1 MMTREEKN
9 KGIVLEIK
17 REEAIKT
24 SKKILKVFGS
34 ILLLFSLFFLYMYF
48 IGTKGLQT
56 NEYVIQS
63 DEIPESFHGVK
74 ILHFSD
80 LLYGKTINKKELDK
94 LLEEIK
100 KVNPNITIFTGN
112 VVDSEYELQEN
123 DIKEINAFLKNI
135 PYTIGK
141 YAVKGNLDNTSFDL
155 IFEDTNF
162 IILNNEILD
171 IYHNTNEKINLVG
184 ININEKTTI
193 NSSDSY
199 TIALIHNYDLY
210 HEYNIS
216 ANVVFAGHNLGGEIR
231 FFNIPILGENKY
243 NNRYYEENN
252 STIYISSGLGSISHL
267 RLFNKPSINVYRLY
281 SK

>member
-34 ILLLFSLFFLYMYF
+34 ILLLFSLSFLYMYF

-80 LLYGKTINKKELDK
+80 LLYGKTISKKELDK

>member
-1 MMTREEKN
+1 MTREEKN

-34 ILLLFSLFFLYMYF
+34 ILLLFSLSFLYMYF

-80 LLYGKTINKKELDK
+80 LLYGKTISKKELDK

>member
-80 LLYGKTINKKELDK
+80 LLYGKTISKKELDK

>member
-80 LLYGKTINKKELDK
+80 LLYGKTISKKELDK

-210 HEYNIS
+210 HEYNIN